1 MIFFANNP
9 RLYKGLPCISV
20 FLSCGYTLKLL
31 GELLKEIQMFRDE
44 PSEILISP
52 VWERA
57 LASVYFKSTP
67 GGSNVQSCLGSTAI
81 DDVKA

>member
-1 MIFFANNP
+1 MIFSVRNP
-9 RLYKGLPCISV
+9 RLYKGIPCISV
-20 FLSCGYTLKLL
+20 FLNCGYTLKLL
-31 GELLKEIQMFRDE
+31 GELLKEIHMFRDV
-44 PSEILISP
+44 PSEILISQ

-81 DDVKA
+81 DDVNA